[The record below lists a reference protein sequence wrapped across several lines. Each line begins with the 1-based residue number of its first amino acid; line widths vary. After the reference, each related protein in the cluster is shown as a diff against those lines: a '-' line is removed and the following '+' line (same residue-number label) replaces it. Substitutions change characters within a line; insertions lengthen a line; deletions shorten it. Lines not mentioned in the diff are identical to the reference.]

1 MGGLGMMAVAAL
13 IFVLRMLAIVFGAS
27 GNATVM
33 SLVLMFVCGT
43 AAGWQLDR
51 LTRGRWQLYRA
62 VRNWR
67 TPFAL
72 EMTLI
77 ALGSIWYFV
86 DAALLMRSPAM
97 EVTVPQ
103 GVMWVLLT
111 AGIGASF
118 SRAIA
123 ERKQTVS
130 LEKLK

>member
-33 SLVLMFVCGT
+33 SFVLMFVCGT